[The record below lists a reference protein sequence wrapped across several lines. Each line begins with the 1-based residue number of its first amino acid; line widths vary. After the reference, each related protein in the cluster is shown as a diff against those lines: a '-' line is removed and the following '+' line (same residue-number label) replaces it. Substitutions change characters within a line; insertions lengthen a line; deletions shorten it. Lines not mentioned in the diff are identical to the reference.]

1 MKDITDMISA
11 SGNNPTST
19 IVGYGLMHA
28 INLSPE
34 DGLQTLDYLI
44 TVLKKRKPVNLADI
58 ASLVILQ
65 STHHMHLGSSKNAF
79 RLLRQADIGKEFA
92 VGSDALYMKVC
103 LAQSGVGDESKE
115 QLEADLTKLYNT
127 MHPETREYP
136 DVCLRLAYIKGK
148 KTILQNV
155 LK

>member
-1 MKDITDMISA
+1 
-11 SGNNPTST
+11 
-19 IVGYGLMHA
+19 MHA
-28 INLSPE
+28 TQNLSPE

-79 RLLRQADIGKEFA
+79 RLLRQAADIGKEFA

-103 LAQSGVGDESKE
+103 LAQSGVGDESK
-115 QLEADLTKLYNT
+115 DN
-127 MHPETREYP
+127 
-136 DVCLRLAYIKGK
+136 
-148 KTILQNV
+148 
-155 LK
+155 